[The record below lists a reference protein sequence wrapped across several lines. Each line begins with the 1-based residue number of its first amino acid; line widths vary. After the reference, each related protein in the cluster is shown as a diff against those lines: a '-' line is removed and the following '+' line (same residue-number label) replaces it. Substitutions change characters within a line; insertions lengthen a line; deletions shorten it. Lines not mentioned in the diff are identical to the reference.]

1 MKLAI
6 TRFVIVAA
14 IAVLMVAVGSTAAW
28 AETPPCPSSPSYSP
42 DFSSNQSCLT
52 PNDNAS
58 PFPILFDGNN
68 VLQLTSSTSNQIG
81 AAWYNTP
88 QPVENGFTTSFQFQF
103 TGASTPPAD
112 GIAFVIQ
119 NSTSKLNAIGFTG
132 GNGGAIGYGD
142 DDNNLNPS
150 TGGGIPNSLAIGQR
164 PAARPTRIRK
174 SESTTGK
181 NQREEKRIFMKLG
194 VVRFFIAAATA
205 VLLVI
210 AGSTAASAQCPA
222 STTSPNYTPDF
233 SNASN
238 QLCLTLTS
246 GGEANDGGYPN
257 FASPASPSGTVNP
270 ALPVPTNVLR
280 VLRLTQNATFTTGS
294 AFFTAPQ
301 PVAGPFSTT
310 FTFQMSDSNTSTTAD
325 GIAFVIQ
332 SSSATALDPDVGGTD
347 GCSLGYG
354 DDPAGSGCTSATG
367 GIPNSLAIEFDPYQN
382 ADDPNNNHVAIQ
394 SCGSTTAEQLR

>member
-6 TRFVIVAA
+6 TRVVSVAA

-28 AETPPCPSSPSYSP
+28 AQTPCPSSPNYSP

-88 QPVENGFTTSFQFQF
+88 QPLENGFTTSFQFQF

-150 TGGGIPNSLAIGQR
+150 TG
-164 PAARPTRIRK
+164 
-174 SESTTGK
+174 E
-181 NQREEKRIFMKLG
+181 
-194 VVRFFIAAATA
+194 
-205 VLLVI
+205 
-210 AGSTAASAQCPA
+210 
-222 STTSPNYTPDF
+222 
-233 SNASN
+233 
-238 QLCLTLTS
+238 
-246 GGEANDGGYPN
+246 
-257 FASPASPSGTVNP
+257 
-270 ALPVPTNVLR
+270 
-280 VLRLTQNATFTTGS
+280 
-294 AFFTAPQ
+294 
-301 PVAGPFSTT
+301 
-310 FTFQMSDSNTSTTAD
+310 
-325 GIAFVIQ
+325 
-332 SSSATALDPDVGGTD
+332 
-347 GCSLGYG
+347 
-354 DDPAGSGCTSATG
+354 
-367 GIPNSLAIEFDPYQN
+367 GIPNSLAIEFDTYQN
-382 ADDPNNNHVAIQ
+382 GWDPASNGNGSDSHVAIQ
-394 SCGSTTAEQLR
+394 SCGSGPNTSH

>member
-28 AETPPCPSSPSYSP
+28 AQTPPCPSSPSYSP

-150 TGGGIPNSLAIGQR
+150 TGGGIPNSLAI
-164 PAARPTRIRK
+164 
-174 SESTTGK
+174 
-181 NQREEKRIFMKLG
+181 
-194 VVRFFIAAATA
+194 
-205 VLLVI
+205 
-210 AGSTAASAQCPA
+210 
-222 STTSPNYTPDF
+222 
-233 SNASN
+233 
-238 QLCLTLTS
+238 
-246 GGEANDGGYPN
+246 
-257 FASPASPSGTVNP
+257 
-270 ALPVPTNVLR
+270 
-280 VLRLTQNATFTTGS
+280 
-294 AFFTAPQ
+294 
-301 PVAGPFSTT
+301 
-310 FTFQMSDSNTSTTAD
+310 
-325 GIAFVIQ
+325 
-332 SSSATALDPDVGGTD
+332 
-347 GCSLGYG
+347 
-354 DDPAGSGCTSATG
+354 
-367 GIPNSLAIEFDPYQN
+367 EFDTYEN
-382 ADDPNNNHVAIQ
+382 AWDPGPNTNGSVSHVAIQ
-394 SCGSTTAEQLR
+394 SCGTGRNTSHHGYACSPDGLNSTVGAPVVTANMADGTVHSVTITYVAAVPGALANIQVTLDGANVFSSPVTTDLSAIGLGTGGTAYVGFTGATGGDYENQYILNWVFTTTVQGTPITPSTLAQTVSVTVPDNTLTAGFSFSNVPATDLSVATGTIPYFGFSGMTQPQYAALVAGTALGGTTCLT